1 MKLWNAPETW
11 LSRSA
16 KAKADNLE
24 FADVRRIAVIKHGAL
39 GDLLLTRPMLVTL
52 KKAFP
57 DAQLTLSVVSNYMQ
71 GLPEDLVDRV
81 HVAKGNE
88 RKYPLREI
96 IQSYRELGEQDILF
110 DISATTRSFW
120 ITKLTKTILKIGF
133 QHRSIHRFLYDVAI
147 PRAHYRFEA
156 ETFLEQV
163 NVIGLSYDWPLD
175 FATKKPPSPIEK
187 PYIVYFPTASV
198 RYKCWPASSF
208 AELIQLSCQKFPE
221 YQHILLS
228 GVADWEK
235 DVANEISTSVGA
247 RENFLIR
254 DGDETMP
261 ALIANASILVSNDTG
276 IRNLAIVAGTATV
289 GIFPRLF
296 TVFGYRPYFGN
307 HELVYSLCDD
317 IPSVELVNAKLE
329 SVASRLDD
337 FLA

>member
-1 MKLWNAPETW
+1 MNLWNAPETW
-11 LSRSA
+11 LSRTA
-16 KAKADNLE
+16 KAKADALE
-24 FADVRRIAVIKHGAL
+24 YANVRHIAVIKHGAL
-39 GDLLLTRPMLVTL
+39 GDLLLVRPMLVTL
-52 KKAFP
+52 KNAFP
-57 DAQLTLSVVSNYMQ
+57 DAQLTLSVVSNYMK

-88 RKYPLREI
+88 REYPLGQI
-96 IQSYRELGEQDILF
+96 IQSYRQLGDQDILF

-120 ITKLTKTILKIGF
+120 ITKFNKATLKIGF

-175 FATKKPPSPIEK
+175 FAPKKLPSPFEK

-208 AELIQLSCQKFPE
+208 AELIQRSCEKFPE
-221 YQHILLS
+221 FQHILLG

-235 DVANEISTSVGA
+235 KVANEISASVGTPD
-247 RENFLIR
+247 NFLTR
-254 DGDETMP
+254 DGDESMP
-261 ALIANASILVSNDTG
+261 ALISNASVLVSNDTG
-276 IRNLAIVAGTATV
+276 IRNLAITAGTATV

-307 HELVYSLCDD
+307 HEIVYSLTEDM
-317 IPSVELVNAKLE
+317 PQVTPVFEKLE
-329 SVASRLDD
+329 LVASRLRG
-337 FLA
+337 F